1 VIETI
6 LRENPIYSFSK
17 NSKPVKS
24 IKPGTQIIMETY
36 DALENQIKSDVT
48 LVNHLDWNRVNPA
61 TGPVYVEGA
70 KPGDILKVTIDK
82 LEIENQ
88 GVMLTGKGLGVM
100 GHRLKAFDVKI
111 VPIKDGKAIFDEK
124 LAIPLNPMIGVIG
137 VAPAGEPVSCGTPGS
152 HGGNMDTKLVTE
164 GATMFFPVFVEGALL
179 AIGDIHAA
187 MGDGEISVTGV
198 EVSGRVTITV
208 DIIKENYLPNPLL
221 ENQKGIALIV
231 SAKTLDEAVKTSV
244 EQMIDILHP
253 YTDLTLSHIIMLMS
267 LIGQVQISQV
277 VDPLVT
283 VRFFVSKCFLEA
295 YNIHLFE

>member
-6 LRENPIYSFSK
+6 LRENPIYAFSK
-17 NSKPVKS
+17 NNKPVKS
-24 IKPGTQIIMETY
+24 IKPGTQIILETY
-36 DALENQIKSDVT
+36 DALENQIKSYDT
-48 LVNHLDWNRVNPA
+48 PVNRLDWNRVNPA

-82 LEIENQ
+82 LEIGDQ

-100 GHRLKAFDVKI
+100 GHRLDAFDVKI

-137 VAPAGEPVSCGTPGS
+137 VAPAGEPVPCGIPGS
-152 HGGNMDTKLVTE
+152 HGGNMDTKLITE
-164 GATMFFPVFVEGALL
+164 GSTIFFPVFVEGALL

-198 EVSGRVTITV
+198 EVPGRVTITV

-221 ENQKGIALIV
+221 ENQDGIALIV

-244 EQMIDILHP
+244 EQMIGILHP

-283 VRFFVSKCFLEA
+283 ARFFVSKCFLEA